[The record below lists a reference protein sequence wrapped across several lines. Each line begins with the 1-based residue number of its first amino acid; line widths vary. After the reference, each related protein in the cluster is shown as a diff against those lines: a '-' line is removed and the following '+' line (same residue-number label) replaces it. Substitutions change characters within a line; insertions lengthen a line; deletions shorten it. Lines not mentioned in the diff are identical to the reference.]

1 MKSTIFTFLFMGALG
16 WACGARAADPQTYQV
31 DLASVGNDD
40 INQTLKATSD
50 LLNLRKSA
58 PVSPFGLIARAR
70 SDTDR
75 LKTALESFGYYES
88 HVSITIN
95 GLPLTDPSL
104 GDALTALPK
113 DSSAKVAVSFMLG
126 TLYHLRRIDIDGEV
140 PPTIN
145 ARDTLGLRS
154 GQPAVAASVLAGG
167 ARLLSALQ
175 EQGYAFARVDPPIAY
190 QAADAPVLD
199 LSFHVAAGLKVKI
212 GDIHIEGLQR
222 VHASLVRRRLL
233 LHSGDPYKPSAIEAS
248 RRDLLGM
255 NVFGQVSVEVGTKP
269 DESGGVP
276 ITFKLRERLRHA
288 ITVNAAYSSDLG
300 GSGGITWTDRNVF
313 GNAEQLSFAASVI
326 NLGGSDTT
334 GTGYD
339 TNVKYLIPDFLR
351 RDQSLQFAISAIKQ
365 QLQAY
370 DQKAQTA
377 GVTLSRKL
385 SSVWTVSAG
394 LSTTDETIVQV
405 TSAEQQTPGGPYIP
419 NPVTFNYTLIA
430 LPFKVIYD
438 STDLPTPLEDPRH
451 GFRGTL
457 SLTPTLAIGHP
468 NATFLISTLTL
479 ATYFDLDNLLPIAPG
494 RSVLAA
500 RVLAGVA
507 QGAGEL
513 SLPPDQRFY
522 AGGTSTIRGYA
533 YQLVGPLFP
542 YTDIPDRRHRNNH
555 GRRGIPAAPVHQ
567 LGRGCVSWMQGM
579 SARVSSLCPMIFGSA
594 REWNTLLHT
603 IGPIR
608 FDIAVPVGAALA
620 RTLSRFISDWGR
632 LSDAAFLENAGVD
645 RGRTGAAAGA
655 GLARYWSSATQRADA
670 FRSEARRG

>member
-1 MKSTIFTFLFMGALG
+1 MKSTIFTFLFMSALG

-31 DLASVGNDD
+31 DLGSVGNDN

-50 LLNLRKSA
+50 LLTLRTSA

-88 HVSITIN
+88 QVSIAIN

-113 DSSAKVAVSFMLG
+113 GSSAKVAVSFALG
-126 TLYHLRRIDIDGEV
+126 TLYHLRRIDIDGKV
-140 PPTIN
+140 PPPID
-145 ARDTLGLRS
+145 ARETLGLRS

-190 QAADAPVLD
+190 EAADAPVLD

-255 NVFGQVSVEVGTKP
+255 NVFGQVSVQVGTKP

-300 GSGGITWTDRNVF
+300 GSGGVTWTDRNVF
-313 GNAEQLSFAASVI
+313 GNAEQLSIAASLT

-351 RDQSLQFAISAIKQ
+351 RDQSLQFAVEAIKQ

-377 GVTLSRKL
+377 SVTLSRKL

-394 LSTTDETIVQV
+394 LSTTDETILQIINATETPPGSGIYV
-405 TSAEQQTPGGPYIP
+405 TDAAT
-419 NPVTFNYTLIA
+419 TFNYTLIA
-430 LPFKVIYD
+430 LPFKVVYD

-457 SLTPTLAIGHP
+457 SLTPTLAIGRP

-479 ATYFDLDNLLPIAPG
+479 ATYFDLNNLLPIAPG

-542 YTDIPDRRHRNNH
+542 HTDIPTGGTAITTGGLEFRQRLYANW
-555 GRRGIPAAPVHQ
+555 GVAAFVDAGQ
-567 LGRGCVSWMQGM
+567 VSASIKPLPDDIRVGAGAGM
-579 SARVSSLCPMIFGSA
+579 RYYTP
-594 REWNTLLHT
+594 

-608 FDIAVPVGAALA
+608 FDVAVPVGRRPGEDSFEVYIGL
-620 RTLSRFISDWGR
+620 GQ
-632 LSDAAFLENAGVD
+632 AF
-645 RGRTGAAAGA
+645 
-655 GLARYWSSATQRADA
+655 
-670 FRSEARRG
+670 

>member
-1 MKSTIFTFLFMGALG
+1 MKSTIFTFLFMSALG

-31 DLASVGNDD
+31 DLVSVGNDD

-50 LLNLRKSA
+50 LLTLRTSA

-88 HVSITIN
+88 QVSITIN

-113 DSSAKVAVSFMLG
+113 GSSAKVAVSFTLG
-126 TLYHLRRIDIDGEV
+126 TLYRLRRIDIDGEV
-140 PPTIN
+140 PPPID
-145 ARDTLGLRS
+145 ARETLGLRS

-175 EQGYAFARVDPPIAY
+175 EQGYAFAQVDPPVAY
-190 QAADAPVLD
+190 EAADAPVLD

-255 NVFGQVSVEVGTKP
+255 NVFGQVSVQVGTKP

-300 GSGGITWTDRNVF
+300 GSGGVTWTDRNVF
-313 GNAEQLSFAASVI
+313 GNAEQLSVAASLT

-339 TNVKYLIPDFLR
+339 TSVKYLIPDFLR
-351 RDQSLQFAISAIKQ
+351 RDQSLQFAVEAIKQ

-377 GVTLSRKL
+377 SVTLSRKL

-394 LSTTDETIVQV
+394 LSTTDETILQIINA
-405 TSAEQQTPGGPYIP
+405 AETPPGSGIYVPDAAT
-419 NPVTFNYTLIA
+419 TFNYTLIA
-430 LPFKVIYD
+430 LPFKVVYD

-457 SLTPTLAIGHP
+457 SLTPTLAIGRP

-479 ATYFDLDNLLPIAPG
+479 ATYFDLNNLLPIAPG

-542 YTDIPDRRHRNNH
+542 HTDIPTGGTAIATGGLEFRQRLYANW
-555 GRRGIPAAPVHQ
+555 GVAAFVDAGQ
-567 LGRGCVSWMQGM
+567 VSASIKPLPDDIRVGAGAGM
-579 SARVSSLCPMIFGSA
+579 RYYTP
-594 REWNTLLHT
+594 

-608 FDIAVPVGAALA
+608 FDIAVPVGRRPGEDSFEVYIGL
-620 RTLSRFISDWGR
+620 GQ
-632 LSDAAFLENAGVD
+632 AF
-645 RGRTGAAAGA
+645 
-655 GLARYWSSATQRADA
+655 
-670 FRSEARRG
+670 

>member
-1 MKSTIFTFLFMGALG
+1 MKSTIFTFFVLGALG
-16 WACGARAADPQTYQV
+16 WACSARAADPQAYQV
-31 DLASVGNDD
+31 DLTSVGNND
-40 INQTLKATSD
+40 IDQTLKETSD
-50 LLNLRKSA
+50 LLSLRTSA

-88 HVSITIN
+88 HVTININ
-95 GLPLTDPSL
+95 GLLLTDPGL

-113 DSSAKVAVSFMLG
+113 GSSAKVTISFALG

-140 PPTIN
+140 PAPIN
-145 ARDTLGLRS
+145 ARETLGLTT

-175 EQGYAFARVDPPIAY
+175 EQGYAFAQVDPPVAY
-190 QAADAPVLD
+190 EAADTPVLD
-199 LSFHVAAGLKVKI
+199 LSFHVAAGIKVRI
-212 GDIHIEGLQR
+212 GDIHIEGLKR
-222 VHASLVRRRLL
+222 VHESLVRRRLL
-233 LHSGDPYKPSAIEAS
+233 LHRGELYKPSAIEAA

-255 NVFGQVSVEVGTKP
+255 NVFGQVSVEVGSKADDTG
-269 DESGGVP
+269 DVP

-288 ITVNAAYSSDLG
+288 ITVNAAFSSDLG
-300 GSGGITWTDRNVF
+300 ASGGVTWTDRNVF

-339 TNVKYLIPDFLR
+339 TSVKYLIPDFLH
-351 RDQSLQFAISAIKQ
+351 RDQSLQFAVTAIKQ

-377 GVTLSRKL
+377 SVTLSRKL

-394 LSTTDETIVQV
+394 LSTTDETILQV
-405 TSAEQQTPGGPYIP
+405 INTSAVPPFTPDPAT
-419 NPVTFNYTLIA
+419 TFNYTLIA
-430 LPFKVIYD
+430 VPFKVIYD
-438 STDLPTPLEDPRH
+438 STDLPTPLEDPHH
-451 GFRGTL
+451 GFRGSL

-479 ATYFDLDNLLPIAPG
+479 STYFDLNNLFPIAPG

-500 RVLAGVA
+500 RALAGVA
-507 QGAGEL
+507 EGAGEL

-522 AGGTSTIRGYA
+522 AGGTSTIRGYG
-533 YQLVGPLFP
+533 YQLVGPMFP
-542 YTDIPDRRHRNNH
+542 HTDNPTGGTAIATGGLEFRQRLYTSWGVVAFVDAGQVSASLKPLPDDI
-555 GRRGIPAAPVHQ
+555 
-567 LGRGCVSWMQGM
+567 
-579 SARVSSLCPMIFGSA
+579 RVGAGAGVRYYTP
-594 REWNTLLHT
+594 

-608 FDIAVPVGAALA
+608 FDIAVPVGRRPGEDSFEIYIGL
-620 RTLSRFISDWGR
+620 GQ
-632 LSDAAFLENAGVD
+632 AF
-645 RGRTGAAAGA
+645 
-655 GLARYWSSATQRADA
+655 
-670 FRSEARRG
+670 